1 MDTTYYTFQTRKIKV
16 GNGADLVTFVPSLQP
31 DPQAKA
37 PAPAGEVLDFDL
49 CRRRLETRT
58 AWKELAAAAQTS
70 WEDRDSDERYE
81 AVSPAPAPSR
91 RESRRTYAPWVE
103 ICASALALGLV
114 CLVGITALLH
124 IV

>member
-16 GNGADLVTFVPSLQP
+16 GNGADLVTFVPAAQP
-31 DPQAKA
+31 DPQTK
-37 PAPAGEVLDFDL
+37 APAGEVLDFDL

-81 AVSPAPAPSR
+81 AVSPAPASAPSR
-91 RESRRTYAPWVE
+91 RESRRTYAPWAE